1 MDMKKILTYI
11 VILMGAAFL
20 AGCNLDIAP
29 ADSLTG
35 TQMSESPT
43 GLVDV
48 LNGCYATMKDF
59 PENESG
65 RNYWWGRQYYQMA
78 DFSCDDIVYG
88 SKTSDDLNMI
98 FRYEERAPQT
108 GNFRSFWSINYKI
121 IYTTNVA
128 LATIAQKEELTKE
141 DQYLRGEALLIKA
154 FCLHTLVKMFAK
166 QYDPATAATDLGVIL
181 RLDSTDA
188 ELKDR
193 ATVKETYDYILELLN
208 QAETDM
214 QNGESD
220 RVWNKGFGSLGAV
233 RALLSRVYLHMQNWD
248 KCIEYSTKV
257 INSGDYAL
265 ESAARFPTYFT
276 ETFNRDETI
285 WCMKLLQIDNKNS
298 SAVASMIYKGEG
310 CWGEEGYSKS
320 LLDEMNFS
328 SDKYTG
334 VDSRFTFVCD
344 INPKNGLNLY
354 PCSKHSNQ
362 DGIPTLNSPVFFR
375 LAEMYFNRAEAYAHQ
390 NKNAEALADLNEII
404 KHRMDFNAA
413 AAKGY
418 SESDY
423 YLTTADIK
431 TDMVDLVLSQKRNE
445 FSFEGHRIFDLLR
458 NKKDV
463 IRNYWG
469 YHTDYV
475 NGQSAGLE
483 PGLDHPGV
491 VTKWNDTRLVFPIPQ
506 QEILNNPAVTQNDGY
521 LN

>member
-1 MDMKKILTYI
+1 MKKILKYF
-11 VILMGAAFL
+11 VVLLGGALLTTA
-20 AGCNLDIAP
+20 CDLDIAP

-35 TQMSESPT
+35 AQMAASPT
-43 GLVDV
+43 GLIDV

-65 RNYWWGRQYYQMA
+65 RNYWWGRQYFQMA
-78 DFSCDDIVYG
+78 DFSSDDVVYG
-88 SKTSDDLNMI
+88 QKTTDDLNMI

-128 LATIAQKEELTKE
+128 LATIEQKEDLTPE
-141 DQYLRGEALLIKA
+141 DVYLRGEANLIKA

-166 QYDPATAATDLGVIL
+166 QYDPATASTDLGVIL
-181 RLDSTDA
+181 RLNSADA

-193 ATVKETYDYILELLN
+193 ATVQETYDYIIDLLT
-208 QAETDM
+208 QAEEDM
-214 QNGESD
+214 AAGSSD
-220 RVWNKGFGSLGAV
+220 RVNNKGFGSLAAV
-233 RALLSRVYLHMQNWD
+233 QALFSRVYLHMQNWD

-257 INSGDYAL
+257 INNGRYTL
-265 ESAARFPTYFT
+265 ESASRFPTYFT

-285 WCMKLLQIDNKNS
+285 WCMKMLDIDNKNS

-320 LLDEMNFS
+320 LLDEMNFG
-328 SDKYTG
+328 SDKYAG

-362 DGIPTLNSPVFFR
+362 SGIPTLNSPVFFR
-375 LAEMYFNRAEAYAHQ
+375 LAEMYFNRAEAYAHKGST
-390 NKNAEALADLNEII
+390 NEALKDLNEII
-404 KHRMDFNAA
+404 KHRMDFSAA

-418 SESDY
+418 SEDSY
-423 YLTTADIK
+423 YLTSADIK
-431 TDMVDLVLSQKRNE
+431 TNIVDLVLSQKRTE
-445 FSFEGHRIFDLLR
+445 FAFEGHRIFDLLR

-475 NGQSAGLE
+475 PNQSPGLE
-483 PGLDHPGV
+483 PGTSHPGV
-491 VTKWNDTRLVFPIPQ
+491 VTKYNDSRLVFPIPQ
-506 QEILNNPAVTQNDGY
+506 QEQLNNPAVTQNEGY
-521 LN
+521 QN